1 LRNPANLIKG
11 LQKLPNWY
19 PHASGQQEGQIK
31 NHTKRGPT
39 TNKERA
45 NSSSKERTKP
55 HIISQKE
62 VNTRTSTANNATEPK
77 GAKPTKE
84 ERNLNKRHQGF
95 GKGKKDR

>member
-45 NSSSKERTKP
+45 NSSSKERTIHHKP
-55 HIISQKE
+55 KRSQYTHLHSQQRHRTKGSQANKE
-62 VNTRTSTANNATEPK
+62 GKKPK
-77 GAKPTKE
+77 RETP
-84 ERNLNKRHQGF
+84 RIRQ
-95 GKGKKDR
+95 GKKDC